1 MVYWIVAYLGML
13 AVVLSFF
20 AGAAFLNREDSDR
33 SARESARKLINGLE
47 PNSNKHRRPG

>member
-1 MVYWIVAYLGML
+1 MVYWIIAYLGML

-33 SARESARKLINGLE
+33 TAPKLINDLE
-47 PNSNKHRRPG
+47 PRSSGYRRPG